1 MIGNNA
7 AAETCHRAFPN
18 RIIRYV
24 DFGDMV
30 PKLPATGLLQN
41 DYDHVQREIVLSGDG
56 NSVQQCAAVVGCYDR
71 VVGRRML
78 DEDATEGLWTELQ
91 SGLAAHLMGNYISRI
106 ADELA

>member
-41 DYDHVQREIVLSGDG
+41 DYDHVQREIVLIVLSGDG
-56 NSVQQCAAVVGCYDR
+56 NSVQQWLG
-71 VVGRRML
+71 
-78 DEDATEGLWTELQ
+78 ATTEL
-91 SGLAAHLMGNYISRI
+91 SGGVCLTRTPPRACGLNCNLDWRPT
-106 ADELA
+106 